1 MQTINISSG
10 LTLFVKFIFP
20 IMSLGIFLP
29 FLLWLFT
36 SDSVDYAG
44 TLPLAVV
51 RLLIV
56 SFLVSLLLL
65 LRFTLMRLM
74 RVEVDATHIYVSD
87 YFKTARYTFESV
99 ERIDDQV
106 ILLFRVPVIRLKAAG
121 VFKQNIYFWAGSTFQ
136 EVIDEFPEFAKII
149 EKK

>member
-10 LTLFVKFIFP
+10 LTLFVKFILP
-20 IMSLGIFLP
+20 IMSLGVFLP
-29 FLLWLFT
+29 FLLWLT
-36 SDSVDYAG
+36 TADSVNYSG
-44 TLPLAVV
+44 SLPIGVV
-51 RLLIV
+51 RILVI
-56 SFLVSLLLL
+56 SFLISLLLL

-106 ILLFRVPVIRLKAAG
+106 ILLFRVPVIRLKEAG
-121 VFKQNIYFWAGSTFQ
+121 IFKKNIYFWAGSTFQ
-136 EVIDEFPEFAKII
+136 EVLEEFPEFAAIV

>member
-10 LTLFVKFIFP
+10 LTLFVKFILP
-20 IMSLGIFLP
+20 IMSLGVFLP
-29 FLLWLFT
+29 FLLWLST
-36 SDSVDYAG
+36 ADSVNYSG
-44 TLPLAVV
+44 SLPLGVV
-51 RLLIV
+51 RVLVI
-56 SFLVSLLLL
+56 SFLISLLLL

-106 ILLFRVPVIRLKAAG
+106 ILLFRVPVIRLKEAG
-121 VFKQNIYFWAGSTFQ
+121 IFKKDIYFWAGSTFQ
-136 EVIDEFPEFAKII
+136 EVLEELPEFAAIV